1 MVDSDLLNRKH
12 SLNIAITPGY
22 QYLLHTALAESMNI
36 IYYT

>member
-1 MVDSDLLNRKH
+1 MVDSDLLSCKH

-36 IYYT
+36 VYST